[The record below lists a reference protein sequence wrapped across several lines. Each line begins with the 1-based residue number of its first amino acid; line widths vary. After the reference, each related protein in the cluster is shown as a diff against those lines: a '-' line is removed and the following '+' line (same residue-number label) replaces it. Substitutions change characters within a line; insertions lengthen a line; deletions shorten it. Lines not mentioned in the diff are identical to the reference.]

1 MIAIRQR
8 RGRYAL
14 DGVNFFVA
22 AMQAGFGVF
31 VTVYLV
37 QNGWAAE
44 AVGLALTLSTV
55 ASLASQLPA
64 GALIDRLGDKRRA
77 VQVGVAGVGVAALL
91 LALSAARP
99 GVYLAQALQGLASS
113 LVAPGIA
120 AISLAAVG
128 HAGLCERI
136 GRNARFASIGGGLT
150 AGVMGL
156 AGSYFQPVAIFWLTA
171 VLALPTLLFVSFTGP
186 PRAARRAEV
195 HAASQENESRPSWE
209 GLKRLLHDRRLLAF
223 ACCIVLFFAASA
235 ALLPGVAARV
245 TRRYPEFA
253 TLIVAGT
260 MLLPQAVTAAIAPW
274 VGRKADRAGRR
285 PLLLLG
291 WSLVPLQAVLYATL
305 AGAYALPIG
314 LMLNG
319 VSSAVFG
326 VMMTI
331 VAADLTRGTGRF
343 NLTLG
348 AFGVAIAVGASLSTL
363 LGGLA
368 VAAFG
373 GSAAFL
379 VLALFGLLGILLL
392 WVGFPETK
400 PVARDPAITQS
411 A

>member
-1 MIAIRQR
+1 
-8 RGRYAL
+8 
-14 DGVNFFVA
+14 
-22 AMQAGFGVF
+22 
-31 VTVYLV
+31 
-37 QNGWAAE
+37 
-44 AVGLALTLSTV
+44 
-55 ASLASQLPA
+55 
-64 GALIDRLGDKRRA
+64 
-77 VQVGVAGVGVAALL
+77 VQVGVAGVGVGVAALV

-99 GVYLAQALQGLASS
+99 GAYLAQALQGLASS

-195 HAASQENESRPSWE
+195 HTASQQNEARPSWE
-209 GLKRLLHDRRLLAF
+209 GLKRLLLDRRLLVF

-305 AGAYALPIG
+305 AGAPIG

-392 WVGFPETK
+392 WIGFPETR
-400 PVARDPAITQS
+400 PVASDPAIAHS

>member
-1 MIAIRQR
+1 SRPAPAAAVAIAVVPRLLARAQGCGARREWHGRSRACVRPRDGDCDRGRHVEARAGGSSAGAAVARATTARTEQGNMIAIRQR

-171 VLALPTLLFVSFTGP
+171 VLALPTLLFVS
-186 PRAARRAEV
+186 
-195 HAASQENESRPSWE
+195 
-209 GLKRLLHDRRLLAF
+209 L
-223 ACCIVLFFAASA
+223 
-235 ALLPGVAARV
+235 
-245 TRRYPEFA
+245 
-253 TLIVAGT
+253 
-260 MLLPQAVTAAIAPW
+260 
-274 VGRKADRAGRR
+274 
-285 PLLLLG
+285 
-291 WSLVPLQAVLYATL
+291 
-305 AGAYALPIG
+305 
-314 LMLNG
+314 
-319 VSSAVFG
+319 
-326 VMMTI
+326 
-331 VAADLTRGTGRF
+331 
-343 NLTLG
+343 
-348 AFGVAIAVGASLSTL
+348 
-363 LGGLA
+363 
-368 VAAFG
+368 
-373 GSAAFL
+373 
-379 VLALFGLLGILLL
+379 
-392 WVGFPETK
+392 
-400 PVARDPAITQS
+400 
-411 A
+411 

>member
-1 MIAIRQR
+1 
-8 RGRYAL
+8 
-14 DGVNFFVA
+14 
-22 AMQAGFGVF
+22 
-31 VTVYLV
+31 
-37 QNGWAAE
+37 
-44 AVGLALTLSTV
+44 
-55 ASLASQLPA
+55 
-64 GALIDRLGDKRRA
+64 
-77 VQVGVAGVGVAALL
+77 
-91 LALSAARP
+91 
-99 GVYLAQALQGLASS
+99 
-113 LVAPGIA
+113 
-120 AISLAAVG
+120 
-128 HAGLCERI
+128 
-136 GRNARFASIGGGLT
+136 
-150 AGVMGL
+150 
-156 AGSYFQPVAIFWLTA
+156 
-171 VLALPTLLFVSFTGP
+171 
-186 PRAARRAEV
+186 
-195 HAASQENESRPSWE
+195 
-209 GLKRLLHDRRLLAF
+209 
-223 ACCIVLFFAASA
+223 
-235 ALLPGVAARV
+235 
-245 TRRYPEFA
+245 
-253 TLIVAGT
+253 

-314 LMLNG
+314 LMLTG

-400 PVARDPAITQS
+400 PVAGDPAITQS